1 MSNIVTV
8 NPWLLDSASST
19 AVSNDRLKIQSFRWV
34 GGSTAGH
41 QCIVKNK
48 NGVQVWESICAG
60 ANHVD
65 DSSAIAPNG
74 FDIDGLALTTIGSG
88 RLSVYF
94 K

>member
-1 MSNIVTV
+1 MSNITTV
-8 NPWLLDSASST
+8 NPWLLDTASATPVST
-19 AVSNDRLKIQSFRWV
+19 DRLKVQSFRWV
-34 GGSTAGH
+34 GGTTAGH
-41 QCIVKNK
+41 QCIVKDK
-48 NGVQVWESICAG
+48 NAVQVWESIAAG